1 MVNDYYQKAKAKVN
15 EHLPTIL
22 ENPLIDKVGDIAL
35 AVAVGVITALEF
47 AQAES
52 LDNIDESLDNIE
64 DMEKVQTIIDVENYN
79 RGA

>member
-22 ENPLIDKVGDIAL
+22 ENPLIDRVGDIAL
-35 AVAVGVITALEF
+35 AVAVGVITVSEL

>member
-1 MVNDYYQKAKAKVN
+1 MVNNYYQKAKAKVN
-15 EHLPTIL
+15 KHLPTIL

-35 AVAVGVITALEF
+35 ALAVGVITVSEL